1 MYSCLQKAALAVR
14 ESTAES
20 TVFLPA
26 KGCARSSP
34 RVCMRR
40 TIHALRLRP
49 RARRTRSLHRKE
61 QPTLDSTLLPSSEKL
76 GLLSS
81 SSSES
86 EIRVRANIYRRTNK
100 KLLYACTRDVGRAR
114 HVFEHCASTST
125 CRHGFVYTKRSRAH
139 CVRGVEEIA
148 SSKLC
153 SSVEAL
159 CLGTSV
165 ST

>member
-1 MYSCLQKAALAVR
+1 MYSCLQKAALAVL

-49 RARRTRSLHRKE
+49 RARRTRSLHRKV
-61 QPTLDSTLLPSSEKL
+61 QPTLDSTFLPSSEKL

-86 EIRVRANIYRRTNK
+86 EIHVRARIFRAPTKNCYTHVPETSEEQDTSLSIAPAQVHVATASFTQNEVAHIAFEESK
-100 KLLYACTRDVGRAR
+100 KLHLVIYVHLLKHYA
-114 HVFEHCASTST
+114 
-125 CRHGFVYTKRSRAH
+125 
-139 CVRGVEEIA
+139 
-148 SSKLC
+148 
-153 SSVEAL
+153 
-159 CLGTSV
+159 
-165 ST
+165 

>member
-1 MYSCLQKAALAVR
+1 MVAL
-14 ESTAES
+14 
-20 TVFLPA
+20 
-26 KGCARSSP
+26 G
-34 RVCMRR
+34 
-40 TIHALRLRP
+40 
-49 RARRTRSLHRKE
+49 LHRASACAAH
-61 QPTLDSTLLPSSEKL
+61 TCVTFASTCTKNSISPSQ
-76 GLLSS
+76 GT
-81 SSSES
+81 
-86 EIRVRANIYRRTNK
+86 ANIRLNTLTVKRKIGAVIFIFVGIRNSCESAHLSCTNK

-159 CLGTSV
+159 CLGT
-165 ST
+165 